1 MLPRA
6 QNKGN
11 FKLFQKFIVLQNY
24 IPIGIFSFWNQVD
37 PKLIDQL
44 DQSWSYKTDFEMF
57 EYNVEEYLLQIG
69 VNQAQNETSSS
80 SSTSE
85 SAS

>member
-11 FKLFQKFIVLQNY
+11 FKLFQKFIVVQNH

-37 PKLIDQL
+37 PELIDQL

-69 VNQAQNETSSS
+69 ALCTQRKAIFSVYDPRH
-80 SSTSE
+80 
-85 SAS
+85 